1 VRGLSDFR
9 SRDRPIGLGRHEIRQ
24 AVDRRKIE
32 MVWYKAGAR
41 PALRAGPTI
50 TIVPASALNS
60 NRG

>member
-1 VRGLSDFR
+1 VRVFR
-9 SRDRPIGLGRHEIRQ
+9 ISGRAI
-24 AVDRRKIE
+24 DRRKIE